1 MIKPT
6 LYELK
11 TMQQILG
18 VDTLTSKL
26 DKLGQ
31 YVEMVLTENQK
42 HNLIGSST
50 VNNIWSRHII
60 DSLQLFPYLQNTKN
74 VVDLGSGAGFPAIII
89 AICIDAPVVLIEKS
103 PVKAK
108 FLQTVV
114 NDLRLTNVAV
124 RNVSL
129 NTDNCIDL
137 ISNNAVITSRA
148 FKSVKEILRLL
159 HNVYY
164 VNKILLLKGQFW
176 KQEIDDTERT
186 IMQKWRYQAH
196 NSVLKSGVVL
206 ELTSD
211 YNRARE

>member
-11 TMQQILG
+11 MMQQILG

-89 AICIDAPVVLIEKS
+89 AICIDAPVILIEKS

-164 VNKILLLKGQFW
+164 VNKILLKKEHFW
-176 KQEIDDTERT
+176 MHDINDT
-186 IMQKWRYQAH
+186 
-196 NSVLKSGVVL
+196 
-206 ELTSD
+206 
-211 YNRARE
+211 